1 MVNSDFKR
9 TYDDPFM
16 KAFDKELKEI
26 QKQVVNAERHKNII
40 ECVPRIKNNYYGS
53 AINHILCDYEAN
65 LLEDMMKV
73 LKDNSLVPSVRMF
86 AFYTFDVAKLKT
98 FYKMNDLVEVEETEE
113 TD

>member
-26 QKQVVNAERHKNII
+26 QKQVVNAERHKRKI
-40 ECVPRIKNNYYGS
+40 ECVPKNR
-53 AINHILCDYEAN
+53 
-65 LLEDMMKV
+65 
-73 LKDNSLVPSVRMF
+73 PSEKSTCITMISDI
-86 AFYTFDVAKLKT
+86 TKLKT
-98 FYKMNDLVEVEETEE
+98 FYKMNDLMEVEETEE

>member
-86 AFYTFDVAKLKT
+86 DLKQEIQDD
-98 FYKMNDLVEVEETEE
+98 M
-113 TD
+113 